1 MRDGIKDKAEKRA
14 AGKAAIHNTI
24 ANLQEK
30 YTKEE
35 LIAIRDGIKE
45 KAKGAAGKTAG

>member
-14 AGKAAIHNTI
+14 AGKAAIHNAVT
-24 ANLQEK
+24 NLQEN

-35 LIAIRDGIKE
+35 LVALRE
-45 KAKGAAGKTAG
+45 KAM